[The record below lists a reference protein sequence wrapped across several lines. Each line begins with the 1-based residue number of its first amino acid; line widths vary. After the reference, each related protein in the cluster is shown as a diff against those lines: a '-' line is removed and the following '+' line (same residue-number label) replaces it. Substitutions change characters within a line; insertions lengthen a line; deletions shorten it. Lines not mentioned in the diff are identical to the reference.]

1 MKKYAMGEFEEI
13 VMLTVAILY
22 QNAYGITIKKDIET
36 RLNRSVSVGAMR
48 TALNRLEKK
57 GYLSSHFGEATASRG
72 GKRKRYF
79 KVTPVGKKA
88 LDHIME
94 TRKQLWD
101 AIPNVAFD
109 FKLS

>member
-22 QNAYGITIKKDIET
+22 ESAYGITIKEDIES
-36 RLNRSVSVGAMR
+36 RLKRSVSVGAMR

-79 KVTPVGKKA
+79 RVTPVGKEA
-88 LDHIME
+88 LDHIMQ
-94 TRKQLWD
+94 TRKQLWE
-101 AIPNVAFD
+101 AIPSISFD
-109 FKLS
+109 FKFA